1 MTWNQLW
8 KKMSK
13 EERMEVRAFAYDVEN
28 EVKGNETK
36 THIYTEYKIKKLL
49 PYHKGAGK
57 EHRNVWVLRPNET
70 DYYKHWKVVQEE
82 KYQPLH
88 LNFLTLDGA
97 LEFLKDNHQLVS
109 LFYHCY
115 GCISVTFKKDG
126 KTESK
131 KYI

>member
-8 KKMSK
+8 KNMSK

-49 PYHKGAGK
+49 
-57 EHRNVWVLRPNET
+57 
-70 DYYKHWKVVQEE
+70 
-82 KYQPLH
+82 PLH